1 MNRGGKHSV
10 GSGERTTVGLAVET
24 KRLLDELKAELRA
37 RTYDEL
43 VRKVLDI
50 VAEYRRMKARERA
63 RQVVCVEM
71 RESRGSLPAWARL
84 LARNLGN
91 TDAVALAMEYL
102 VPDPREP
109 GIYVVSI
116 ERCAGETVSRKPEAE
131 PTRPEPPMPEPEVA
145 VAPKEVVEIRGA
157 DEMTTEEYIKNILA
171 PLLRERA
178 GSRVVWELKELR
190 ELLETL
196 TPLPATEV
204 LNTLVKLGYAEH
216 RGSQVVLTL
225 KR

>member
-1 MNRGGKHSV
+1 VSRGGKHSV

-37 RTYDEL
+37 RSYDEL

-71 RESRGSLPAWARL
+71 RESRGSLQAWARL

-102 VPDPREP
+102 MPDPKEP
-109 GIYVVSI
+109 GIFVVSI

-131 PTRPEPPMPEPEVA
+131 PTRPEPPRPEPEVA
-145 VAPKEVVEIRGA
+145 VAPKEVVEIERA
-157 DEMTTEEYIKNILA
+157 DEMTADEYIKNILA
-171 PLLRERA
+171 PLLKERV
-178 GSRVVWELKELR
+178 GGRTVMSLKELR

-196 TPLPATEV
+196 TPLPTTEV
-204 LNTLVKLGYAEH
+204 LNILTKLGLAEF
-216 RGSQVVLTL
+216 RGSQVVLRL
-225 KR
+225 